1 MKMPVIRHRAFHLG
15 LAIAVGGLA
24 FVGGGCATQPRSSN
38 SETVSGILSE
48 SPSETSEF
56 ITTDPDRSEI
66 VANADSASVTENDE
80 LSDVRDLYQEALK
93 YSESAIS
100 LSQSAFTSQD
110 WDLVVDRWEKAIA
123 LLERIPASNANYAD
137 AQQKLQEFQ
146 TQLSSAEQKVDRPSP
161 SRTLELDA
169 EALAAAQQAAQQQSA
184 TTGTGSAAA
193 SSFIELCQ
201 GQSSLADDAQHTV
214 QALLELAGTE
224 NCDEAATAL
233 AAQTVIDL
241 GGKEIVDVQPLTG
254 LPQMTE
260 LRLGSNAIADL
271 TPLASLT
278 NLETLLLNN
287 NQISDVTPLQSL
299 TQLKT
304 LVLNNNQ
311 ITNVAPLAALTALE
325 QLELR
330 NNTIEEVA
338 ELASLTNLQQ
348 LSLSDNQIKSVGAL
362 SALTQ
367 IKLLALDG
375 NPLSSTSCPV
385 KEEAACRF

>member
-1 MKMPVIRHRAFHLG
+1 MKMRAIRQQAIQLG

-24 FVGGGCATQPRSSN
+24 LVGSGCATQPNSSEAE
-38 SETVSGILSE
+38 SFSDTSSE
-48 SPSETSEF
+48 SFPQTSEF
-56 ITTDPDRSEI
+56 ITTDPEAAD
-66 VANADSASVTENDE
+66 NAESASVAEEDE
-80 LSDVRDLYQEALK
+80 LSDVRDLYQEGLK
-93 YSESAIS
+93 YGDSAIS

-110 WDLVVDRWEKAIA
+110 WELVVNRWQRAIA
-123 LLERIPASNANYAD
+123 LLERIPNSNPNYAD

-146 TQLSSAEQKVDRPSP
+146 TQLSSAQRKVERPSP

-169 EALAAAQQAAQQQSA
+169 EALAAAQQAARQQSA
-184 TTGTGSAAA
+184 ATETSSAAA
-193 SSFIELCQ
+193 SSFIDLCN
-201 GQSSLADDAQHTV
+201 GQSSLTDDAEHTV

-224 NCDEAATAL
+224 NCDDAATAL

-241 GGKEIVDVQPLTG
+241 GGKEIVDVQPLTS

-287 NQISDVTPLQSL
+287 NQIGEVAPLQSL
-299 TQLKT
+299 TRLKT

-330 NNTIEEVA
+330 NNTIEQVA
-338 ELASLTNLQQ
+338 DLASLTNLQQ
-348 LSLSDNQIKSVGAL
+348 LSLSNNQIESVGAL
-362 SALTQ
+362 STLTQ

-375 NPLSSTSCPV
+375 NPLSSRSCPV
-385 KEEAACRF
+385 QDEAVCRF